1 MAVLKSYGQE
11 IRSVFQLL
19 GDTENDITSSLCW
32 ALVKCPEFLTRIIR
46 SVCDATADPSQIT
59 ILNQQYDHET
69 GITDIELTDDQSFHI
84 IIEAKKGWVLPGA
97 EQLTKYSTRKDFAS
111 KPVSKKRIVSL
122 SECSQEYAN
131 QYLPFSI
138 VNGIPVSHLS
148 YKDIYNIATEARPF
162 SNHEQ
167 KHLLDEFTEYL
178 RSIMTMQNK
187 SSNWVYVVALSNGH
201 YEGCE
206 LSWIEIVKK
215 YNKYFCPVS
224 GNGWPKE
231 APNYIAFRYDGKLR
245 SIHHIE
251 SYTVSR
257 NVHTEIPEMPDEEWE
272 NNHFIYHLGPAI
284 IPSKTVKTGKIY
296 PSGRVWAMLDTLLT
310 ADSIS
315 EARDIS
321 QSR

>member
-1 MAVLKSYGQE
+1 MAILKSYGQE
-11 IRSVFQLL
+11 IRNVFQLL
-19 GDTENDITSSLCW
+19 GDSENDITSSLCW
-32 ALVKCPEFLTRIIR
+32 ALVKCPEFLIRIVR
-46 SVCDATADPSQIT
+46 SICAVTADPGQTT
-59 ILNQQYDHET
+59 ILNQQYDQET
-69 GITDIELTDDQSFHI
+69 GITDIEITDDQTFHI
-84 IIEAKKGWVLPGA
+84 IIEAKKGWILPGA
-97 EQLTKYSTRKDFAS
+97 EQLTKYSKRKDFAT
-111 KPVSKKRIVSL
+111 KPVKEKRIVSL

-131 QYLPFSI
+131 QYLPFSK
-138 VNGIPVSHLS
+138 VNDIPVSHLS
-148 YKDIYNIATEARPF
+148 YKDIYNIASESRSF

-206 LSWIEIVKK
+206 LSWIEIVKRH
-215 YNKYFCPVS
+215 NKYFCPVG

-231 APNYIAFRYDGKLR
+231 APNYIAFRYDGKLQ

-257 NVHTEIPEMPDEEWE
+257 NVHSEIPEMPDEEWE